1 MEKEMLGIYISGHPL
16 AKIREQIVKVTNI
29 DTMKM
34 NEIKEEL
41 DSTGNTSK
49 YNDGQ
54 FVKYAGIISNIKKKY
69 TKNNKLMAFATIEDL
84 YGTAEVI
91 IFENA
96 YTNAAN
102 LLVTDNIVLIDGRL
116 SIREDDGVKIV
127 AREIKELSEEEN
139 KVKALRI
146 NITNLDEVTKGKL
159 RGALKFF
166 SGEKNNTP
174 VQVINGENILDCG
187 TIHLNKEIL
196 EEIKELIGYDIVSY
210 E

>member
-1 MEKEMLGIYISGHPL
+1 
-16 AKIREQIVKVTNI
+16 
-29 DTMKM
+29 MKM
-34 NEIKEEL
+34 AEIKEEL
-41 DSTGNTSK
+41 DNTGNTSR

-54 FVKYAGIISNIKKKY
+54 FVKYAGIISSIKKKY

-84 YGTAEVI
+84 YGSAEVI

-96 YTNAAN
+96 YVNASS
-102 LLVTDNIVLIDGRL
+102 LLVNDNIVLVDGRL

-127 AREIKELSEEEN
+127 AREIKELSEVEH
-139 KVKALRI
+139 KQKILKI
-146 NITNLDEVTKGKL
+146 NITHLDENAKKKL

-174 VQVINGENILDCG
+174 VQVINGDTILDCG
-187 TIHLNKEIL
+187 TIYLNKEVL
-196 EEIKELIGYDIVSY
+196 EEIKELIGQEIVSY